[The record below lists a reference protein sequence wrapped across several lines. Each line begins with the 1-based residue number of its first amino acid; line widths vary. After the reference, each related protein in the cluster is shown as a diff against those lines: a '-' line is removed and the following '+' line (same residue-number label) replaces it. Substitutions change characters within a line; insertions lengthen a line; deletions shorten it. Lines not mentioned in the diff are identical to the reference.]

1 LSLEENVAATTLASV
16 IRQRRRQLEITQQ
29 DVASRVGVRANYIG
43 YLERGMRR
51 PSTNVLVKLAKVLD
65 LDREELFFLAHP
77 QVRTFIRTEGADPNK
92 PAWDRFRA
100 DKRLHTR
107 QGITHQELRVLQN
120 VSSLGKVRSPRDYLF
135 ILQAIRQAL
144 QEG

>member
-1 LSLEENVAATTLASV
+1 MQSRSLGMVL
-16 IRQRRRQLEITQQ
+16 RRRRRQLEVTQQ
-29 DVASRVGVRANYIG
+29 QVARKVGVRANYVG
-43 YLERGMRR
+43 YLERDMRR

-77 QVRTFIRTEGADPNK
+77 QVREFIRTDAP
-92 PAWDRFRA
+92 PPHRSAWAQFQA

-107 QGITHQELRVLQN
+107 HGVTRKELKVLQQ
-120 VSSLGKVRSPRDYLF
+120 VSALGPVRSTRDYLF

-144 QEG
+144 QDE